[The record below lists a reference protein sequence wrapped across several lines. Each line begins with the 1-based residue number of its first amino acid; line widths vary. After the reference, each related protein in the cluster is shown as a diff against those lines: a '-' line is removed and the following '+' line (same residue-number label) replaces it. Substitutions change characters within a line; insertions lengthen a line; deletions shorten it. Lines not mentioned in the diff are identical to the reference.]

1 MLIERHE
8 TLDAEGAKPI
18 ISGVVAVG
26 NFVYVKGVTG
36 APVGDITD
44 QTRQV
49 LQEIDRLLAVAGSD
63 KSKLLTAQVWLS
75 DMRMFR
81 QHNLAWN
88 EWVDPAN
95 PPVRACVEAHLFD
108 DAGEPG
114 LLVEIMVTATR

>member
-36 APVGDITD
+36 ARVGDITS
-44 QTRQV
+44 QTRHA
-49 LQEIDRLLAVAGSD
+49 LQESDRVLAVACSN

-88 EWVDPAN
+88 EWVDPEN
-95 PPVRACVEAHLFD
+95 PPVRACVEANLFD

-114 LLVEIMVTATR
+114 R

>member
-1 MLIERHE
+1 MVIERHE

-26 NFVYVKGVTG
+26 NLVYVKGVTA

-49 LQEIDRLLAVAGSD
+49 LQAVAGSG

-81 QHNLAWN
+81 QHNIAWN

-95 PPVRACVEAHLFD
+95 PGAGLRESPPVH
-108 DAGEPG
+108 AGSSG
-114 LLVEIMVTATR
+114 

>member
-1 MLIERHE
+1 
-8 TLDAEGAKPI
+8 
-18 ISGVVAVG
+18 
-26 NFVYVKGVTG
+26 
-36 APVGDITD
+36 
-44 QTRQV
+44 
-49 LQEIDRLLAVAGSD
+49 
-63 KSKLLTAQVWLS
+63 
-75 DMRMFR
+75 MRMFR